1 MKTKPVLSIAPYY
14 GGKARMAHFICDRIN
29 YSDTD
34 IFVTPFGGMC
44 RVLLNKAR
52 HQIDCYNDY
61 NPGLYALITILSN
74 RDTAYEL
81 IHRLYTETN
90 YSKEEFDKQKS
101 VYDMATKSF
110 EVQEKN
116 TLKKLLISHD
126 IVEPIHANRL
136 LSSIYQE
143 ATKEDKDADK
153 DETDRELDIRKKSK
167 SKEQPPKEKSSV
179 IRDAEKKL
187 KAVIKEDN
195 AFKGQFERI
204 LANWILA
211 AEMKMQDES
220 VALDKLDGSYESRE
234 LDWPQNAGVDVS
246 DMDLAVATYYVFQCS
261 RDGMGQA
268 FSEHKF
274 KTTEQYL
281 QRVMNLYDCAEQLE
295 GVRTFQID
303 AMAFCRWLPLI
314 DVDGTEVFNQ
324 LPVEFQQFNDW
335 LFNSRV
341 MMLCDPSYISP
352 TEEKKLL
359 KGIDVDDIKVDEN
372 SISSK
377 IKERN
382 KNEGQTGQPKNLGG
396 PYAASFTYEDHE
408 RFLRYI
414 QKAKCKLMVCNY
426 DLQLYNKYL
435 TPSEG
440 WRREEFFTTT
450 SVGGKADNSRVEVIW
465 YNY

>member
-14 GGKARMAHFICDRIN
+14 GGKAKMAHFICDRLN

-44 RVLLNKAR
+44 RVLLNKPR
-52 HQIDCYNDY
+52 HKIDCYNDY

-74 RDTAYEL
+74 RDTADEL

-126 IVEPIHANRL
+126 IVEPIYANQL
-136 LSSIYQE
+136 LSFVYQE

-153 DETDRELDIRKKSK
+153 DETGKEADITKKSK
-167 SKEQPPKEKSSV
+167 SKRQSPKEKSSV
-179 IRDAEKKL
+179 IQDAEKKL
-187 KAVIKEDN
+187 KAVLKENN

-211 AEMKMQDES
+211 AEMKKQRES
-220 VALDKLDGSYESRE
+220 VASDKLDRSYELYE
-234 LDWPQNAGVDVS
+234 LDWPQNSGVDVS
-246 DMDLAVATYYVFQCS
+246 DMDLAIATYYVFQCS
-261 RDGMGQA
+261 RDGMGQT

-281 QRVMNLYDCAEQLE
+281 QRVMNLYNCAEQLE

-303 AMAFCRWLPLI
+303 AMTFFGKIPSKEETASDSTGF
-314 DVDGTEVFNQ
+314 DQ
-324 LPVEFQQFNDW
+324 LSEWILDTK
-335 LFNSRV
+335 V
-341 MMLCDPSYISP
+341 MMVCDPSYIDPES
-352 TEEKKLL
+352 EKRFL
-359 KGIDVDDIKVDEN
+359 KKIGVKDLNEVGL
-372 SISSK
+372 ISSV
-377 IKERN
+377 IKE
-382 KNEGQTGQPKNLGG
+382 KYKGKKIPKNLGAV
-396 PYAASFTYEDHE
+396 YSRSFGYVEHE
-408 RFLRYI
+408 NFLRCI
-414 QKAKCKLMVCNY
+414 QNAKCKLMVCNY

-440 WRREEFFTTT
+440 WRREEFVTTT
-450 SVGGKADNSRVEVIW
+450 SVGGKADNRRVEVIW

>member
-1 MKTKPVLSIAPYY
+1 MKSKPVLSIAPYY
-14 GGKARMAHFICDRIN
+14 GGKAKMAHFICDRLN
-29 YSDTD
+29 YSETD

-74 RDTAYEL
+74 RDTANEL
-81 IHRLYTETN
+81 IQRLYAETN

-101 VYDMATKSF
+101 VYDMTTKNF

-126 IVEPIHANRL
+126 IVKPISANQL
-136 LSSIYQE
+136 LSFIY
-143 ATKEDKDADK
+143 KDA
-153 DETDRELDIRKKSK
+153 TGRELDITKKSE
-167 SKEQPPKEKSSV
+167 SEEQPAKEKSAV
-179 IRDAEKKL
+179 IQNAEKKL
-187 KAVIKEDN
+187 KALLKEDS
-195 AFKGQFERI
+195 AFKDQFERI
-204 LANWILA
+204 LSTWILTN
-211 AEMKMQDES
+211 EVMKQD
-220 VALDKLDGSYESRE
+220 E

-246 DMDLAVATYYVFQCS
+246 DMDLAIATYYVFQCS
-261 RDGMGQA
+261 RDGMGQT
-268 FSEHKF
+268 FSEQKF
-274 KTTEQYL
+274 KNTEQYL
-281 QRVMNLYDCAEQLE
+281 KRVMNLYDCAEQLE

-303 AMAFCRWLPLI
+303 AMNFCRWLPLI
-314 DVDGTEVFNQ
+314 DVDGTEFYDEI
-324 LPVEFQQFNDW
+324 PSEFQQFNDW

-352 TEEKKLL
+352 TEEEEWLEN
-359 KGIDVDDIKVDEN
+359 IDVDKIDIEKN
-372 SISSK
+372 SIYSK
-377 IKERN
+377 IIEKDPD
-382 KNEGQTGQPKNLGG
+382 KKMDKNLGG

-414 QKAKCKLMVCNY
+414 QKAKCKLIVCNY

-440 WRREEFFTTT
+440 WRREEFVTTT
-450 SVGGKADNSRVEVIW
+450 SVGGKAGNRRVEVIW

>member
-14 GGKARMAHFICDRIN
+14 GGKARMAQFICDRLN

-220 VALDKLDGSYESRE
+220 VALDKLDGSYESHE

-281 QRVMNLYDCAEQLE
+281 QRVMNLYNCAEQLE

-303 AMAFCRWLPLI
+303 AMTFFGKIPSKEETASDSTGF
-314 DVDGTEVFNQ
+314 DQ
-324 LPVEFQQFNDW
+324 LSEWILDTK
-335 LFNSRV
+335 V
-341 MMLCDPSYISP
+341 MMVCDPSYIDPES
-352 TEEKKLL
+352 EKRFL
-359 KGIDVDDIKVDEN
+359 KKIGVKDLNEVGL
-372 SISSK
+372 ISSV
-377 IKERN
+377 IKE
-382 KNEGQTGQPKNLGG
+382 KYKGKKIPKNLGAV
-396 PYAASFTYEDHE
+396 YSRSFGYVEHE
-408 RFLRYI
+408 NFLRCI
-414 QKAKCKLMVCNY
+414 QNAKCKLMVCNY

-440 WRREEFFTTT
+440 WRREEFVTTT
-450 SVGGKADNSRVEVIW
+450 SVGGKADNRRVEVIW